1 MYPGDAWTDETH
13 FPHMKNNKQKKLAP
27 IEASKPELFLD
38 RSREA
43 CKRLAEQVG
52 ELYGDSPVQISDIE
66 QASAQLVSVYEREAV
81 FFQDRKYVVID
92 VLFNPAFLNA
102 TFVAKIAHDA
112 HKDNVLAKFQR
123 AGHDKIKIQDWYELE
138 DLAHDRK
145 AISTL
150 FRAYVVVDPA
160 HPQVSFT
167 KFYVY
172 QRRDNVGDLNAVDY
186 GSKQGV
192 RKLLVTDVDVAPMS
206 YRHGATTV
214 FEFTRRNYDW
224 CNLNIQ
230 RAVDEALEYASWNA
244 GLTQD
249 NVQRL
254 VEIGLS
260 DERIEKQLKKL
271 AENDA
276 EKKEIEE
283 ARDALDRAGYHVY
296 ANCEE
301 SISIGPKGP
310 HDRLHCF
317 SELRRSKAM
326 LLKLA
331 QAFGVVQI

>member
-1 MYPGDAWTDETH
+1 
-13 FPHMKNNKQKKLAP
+13 MKNNKQKKLAP

-43 CKRLAEQVG
+43 CNRLAEQVG
-52 ELYGDSPVQISDIE
+52 ELFGDSPVQISDIE

-102 TFVAKIAHDA
+102 SFVAKIAHDA
-112 HKDNVLAKFQR
+112 YKDNVLAKFQR

-138 DLAHDRK
+138 GLAHDRK

-150 FRAYVVVDPA
+150 FRAYVVVDPDQ
-160 HPQVSFT
+160 PQVSFT

-172 QRRDNVGDLNAVDY
+172 QRNDNVNNLNAVDY

-192 RKLLVTDVDVAPMS
+192 RKLLVTDVDSPPQS
-206 YRHGATTV
+206 YRHGATSV

-249 NVQRL
+249 NVQRIL
-254 VEIGLS
+254 EVGLS
-260 DERIEKQLKKL
+260 DERIEKQIAKL

-276 EKKEIEE
+276 EKKQIEE
-283 ARDALDRAGYHVY
+283 ARDALERAGYHVY
-296 ANCEE
+296 ANNEG
-301 SISIGPKGP
+301 SISIGPKEVN
-310 HDRLHCF
+310 DREHCW

-331 QAFGVVQI
+331 QALGVVQI